1 MQTARKLWRLALNF
15 VYPSSCLICSTS
27 LPDAPGIC
35 DACAE
40 EFEDWTQEDFECE
53 FDQTVILYRF
63 NDCVRAMIHA
73 LKYRGKTLPG
83 QILGEAL
90 GQRIANAVNPD
101 SVIVP
106 VPLHPTK
113 KRERGYNQSEVIA
126 RAAGRVSGVRVIP
139 NALHR
144 VRATSTQTRLGVF
157 ERQYNVMG
165 AFRVRKPATIAG
177 RDIFLI
183 DDVITTGATLNACV
197 LVLRAAG
204 AQSVSVGAVASPP
217 VDDDDLS
224 EGGKTGDGR
233 GERQGESGAEGVGS
247 LSESRITRIR
257 G

>member
-1 MQTARKLWRLALNF
+1 MKTARKLWRSALNF

-27 LPDAPGIC
+27 LPDTPGIC
-35 DACAE
+35 DSCRDE
-40 EFEDWTQEDFECE
+40 LEDWTPREEKFEYE

-63 NDCVRAMIHA
+63 NDCVRALIHA

-90 GQRIANAVNPD
+90 GQRMAKAVDSD

-113 KRERGYNQSEVIA
+113 KRARGYNQSEVIA

-139 NALHR
+139 TALNR

-165 AFRVRKPATIAG
+165 AFRVRRPAAIEEQKV
-177 RDIFLI
+177 FLI
-183 DDVITTGATLNACV
+183 DDVITTGATLHACV
-197 LVLRAAG
+197 LALRAAG

-217 VDDDDLS
+217 VDGDDLS
-224 EGGKTGDGR
+224 DAVRRKTGDGR
-233 GERQGESGAEGVGS
+233 REM
-247 LSESRITRIR
+247 
-257 G
+257 

>member
-1 MQTARKLWRLALNF
+1 MQPARKLWRAALNF

-35 DACAE
+35 DACTE
-40 EFEDWTQEDFECE
+40 EFEDWTPREENFECD
-53 FDQTVILYRF
+53 FDHAVILYQF
-63 NDCVRAMIHA
+63 NDCVRALIHA

-83 QILGEAL
+83 QILGVAL
-90 GQRIANAVNPD
+90 GQRIANVVNPD

-113 KRERGYNQSEVIA
+113 KRARGYNQSEIIA

-139 NALHR
+139 NALNR
-144 VRATSTQTRLGVF
+144 VRATPTQTRLGVF

-197 LVLRAAG
+197 LALRAAG
-204 AQSVSVGAVASPP
+204 AHAVSVGAIASPP

-224 EGGKTGDGR
+224 AV
-233 GERQGESGAEGVGS
+233 SGQPASAHPPVR
-247 LSESRITRIR
+247 SEK
-257 G
+257 

>member
-1 MQTARKLWRLALNF
+1 MQPTRKLWRAALNF

-35 DACAE
+35 DACTE
-40 EFEDWTQEDFECE
+40 EFEDWTPREENFECE
-53 FDQTVILYRF
+53 FDRAVILYQF
-63 NDCVRAMIHA
+63 NDCVRALIHA

-83 QILGEAL
+83 QLLGESL
-90 GQRIANAVNPD
+90 GQRIANVVNPD

-113 KRERGYNQSEVIA
+113 KRARGYNQSEIIA

-139 NALHR
+139 NVLNR
-144 VRATSTQTRLGVF
+144 VRATPTQTRLGVF

-177 RDIFLI
+177 RDVFLI

-197 LVLRAAG
+197 LALRAAG
-204 AQSVSVGAVASPP
+204 AGAVSVGAVASPP
-217 VDDDDLS
+217 VDGDDLS
-224 EGGKTGDGR
+224 AVSPHPFAQPPSKR
-233 GERQGESGAEGVGS
+233 
-247 LSESRITRIR
+247 
-257 G
+257 